1 MLICMR
7 VVWCVH
13 PGSAQRMYVGAG
25 THQLVVVWVLGG
37 VALLARIVLID
48 STRAQGLV
56 RSRTLLD

>member
-1 MLICMR
+1 
-7 VVWCVH
+7 
-13 PGSAQRMYVGAG
+13 MYVGAG